1 MADELKKLSSAGLE
15 ARLDAAWDAGN
26 DELAAAVS
34 AELARRSEYASPDAE
49 AALAEFYGVYAGA
62 PLTSSKRVRR
72 MKKRRWLAAA
82 AALFL
87 VILCGALLSP
97 QRVLAADV
105 QEEGGEI
112 KIFVTAR
119 SGSIGWLYDFYQGRQ
134 LARFCSESPDVPRHA
149 IVTFDGFYGAEYV
162 EELFAGMD
170 SIDTL
175 YAWTPGETGRAIV
188 YASAPSFDGMSVAE
202 VMGES
207 YPLTGERGIFAAE
220 VTGSPAELKALSD
233 AGYDVA
239 VIYSEKAERL
249 SAETGKP
256 ISYICVPDKPDGT
269 S

>member
-1 MADELKKLSSAGLE
+1 MADELKSSAPPGSRRGLTPPGPPGTTSSP
-15 ARLDAAWDAGN
+15 RP
-26 DELAAAVS
+26 
-34 AELARRSEYASPDAE
+34 AELAPERMPRRTPRP
-49 AALAEFYGVYAGA
+49 LAEFYGVYAGE

-105 QEEGGEI
+105 KEEDGEI

-175 YAWTPGETGRAIV
+175 YA
-188 YASAPSFDGMSVAE
+188 
-202 VMGES
+202 
-207 YPLTGERGIFAAE
+207 
-220 VTGSPAELKALSD
+220 
-233 AGYDVA
+233 
-239 VIYSEKAERL
+239 
-249 SAETGKP
+249 
-256 ISYICVPDKPDGT
+256 
-269 S
+269 